1 MTATV
6 MQEKKNPLTGEQLED
21 FCGQMAA
28 MLHSGCTPGDSC
40 GALAQDGTDEIAV
53 TAGEMT
59 KLLEEGWPF
68 AYSAEKTGVFPAYAL
83 GVFTTAEQSGRLE
96 ESLDRLAD
104 YYRRQESLQTRMRSA
119 LTYPAALLG
128 MMCAVLGVLVFWV
141 LPMFRGVYDSLTGSL
156 AASAYSYVS
165 AAGIIGVVGLVVSG
179 VLLALLR
186 PFLKRYI
193 APSIQKTNVDS
204 LIGKCCPVTDA
215 ICNLE
220 SRGQV
225 KIGGMVWSAR
235 SESGADIPE
244 GTVVK
249 VRRIEG
255 VKLIVSPVPVP
266 ETV

>member
-1 MTATV
+1 M
-6 MQEKKNPLTGEQLED
+6 G
-21 FCGQMAA
+21 F
-28 MLHSGCTPGDSC
+28 
-40 GALAQDGTDEIAV
+40 
-53 TAGEMT
+53 
-59 KLLEEGWPF
+59 F
-68 AYSAEKTGVFPAYAL
+68 AYMWIGLLILFLMVEGSTVAL
-83 GVFTTAEQSGRLE
+83 V
-96 ESLDRLAD
+96 SLWFAVGSLA
-104 YYRRQESLQTRMRSA
+104 A
-119 LTYPAALLG
+119 IIAALLG
-128 MMCAVLGVLVFWV
+128 ASLGVQVGIF
-141 LPMFRGVYDSLTGSL
+141 L
-156 AASAYSYVS
+156 A
-165 AAGIIGVVGLVVSG
+165 VSG

-186 PFLKRYI
+186 PFLRKYI

>member
-1 MTATV
+1 M
-6 MQEKKNPLTGEQLED
+6 G
-21 FCGQMAA
+21 F
-28 MLHSGCTPGDSC
+28 
-40 GALAQDGTDEIAV
+40 
-53 TAGEMT
+53 
-59 KLLEEGWPF
+59 F
-68 AYSAEKTGVFPAYAL
+68 AYMWVGLLILFLVLEGSTVAL
-83 GVFTTAEQSGRLE
+83 V
-96 ESLDRLAD
+96 SLWFAVGSLA
-104 YYRRQESLQTRMRSA
+104 A
-119 LTYPAALLG
+119 IIAALLG
-128 MMCAVLGVLVFWV
+128 ASLGVQV
-141 LPMFRGVYDSLTGSL
+141 
-156 AASAYSYVS
+156 
-165 AAGIIGVVGLVVSG
+165 GIFLGVSG

-186 PFLKRYI
+186 PFLKRYS
-193 APSIQKTNVDS
+193 APSIQKTNADS

-244 GTVVK
+244 GAVVK

>member
-1 MTATV
+1 M
-6 MQEKKNPLTGEQLED
+6 G
-21 FCGQMAA
+21 F
-28 MLHSGCTPGDSC
+28 
-40 GALAQDGTDEIAV
+40 
-53 TAGEMT
+53 
-59 KLLEEGWPF
+59 F
-68 AYSAEKTGVFPAYAL
+68 AYMWVGLLILFLVLEGSTVAL
-83 GVFTTAEQSGRLE
+83 V
-96 ESLDRLAD
+96 SLWFAVGSLA
-104 YYRRQESLQTRMRSA
+104 A
-119 LTYPAALLG
+119 IVAALLG
-128 MMCAVLGVLVFWV
+128 ASLGVQV
-141 LPMFRGVYDSLTGSL
+141 
-156 AASAYSYVS
+156 
-165 AAGIIGVVGLVVSG
+165 GIFLGVSG

-186 PFLKRYI
+186 PVLKRYI
-193 APSIQKTNVDS
+193 APSIQKTNADS

-244 GTVVK
+244 GAVVK

>member
-1 MTATV
+1 M
-6 MQEKKNPLTGEQLED
+6 G
-21 FCGQMAA
+21 F
-28 MLHSGCTPGDSC
+28 
-40 GALAQDGTDEIAV
+40 
-53 TAGEMT
+53 
-59 KLLEEGWPF
+59 F
-68 AYSAEKTGVFPAYAL
+68 AYMWVGLLILFLVLEGSTVAL
-83 GVFTTAEQSGRLE
+83 V
-96 ESLDRLAD
+96 SLWFAVGSLA
-104 YYRRQESLQTRMRSA
+104 A
-119 LTYPAALLG
+119 IVAALLG
-128 MMCAVLGVLVFWV
+128 ASLGVQV
-141 LPMFRGVYDSLTGSL
+141 
-156 AASAYSYVS
+156 
-165 AAGIIGVVGLVVSG
+165 GIFLVVSG

-186 PFLKRYI
+186 PFLRKYV
-193 APSIQKTNVDS
+193 APSIQKTNADS

>member
-1 MTATV
+1 M
-6 MQEKKNPLTGEQLED
+6 G
-21 FCGQMAA
+21 F
-28 MLHSGCTPGDSC
+28 
-40 GALAQDGTDEIAV
+40 
-53 TAGEMT
+53 
-59 KLLEEGWPF
+59 F
-68 AYSAEKTGVFPAYAL
+68 AYMWVGLLILFLVLEGSTVAL
-83 GVFTTAEQSGRLE
+83 V
-96 ESLDRLAD
+96 SLWFAVGSLA
-104 YYRRQESLQTRMRSA
+104 A
-119 LTYPAALLG
+119 IVAALLG
-128 MMCAVLGVLVFWV
+128 ASLGVQV
-141 LPMFRGVYDSLTGSL
+141 
-156 AASAYSYVS
+156 
-165 AAGIIGVVGLVVSG
+165 GIFLGVSG
-179 VLLALLR
+179 VLLELLR

-193 APSIQKTNVDS
+193 APSIQKTNADS

-244 GTVVK
+244 GAVVK

>member
-1 MTATV
+1 M
-6 MQEKKNPLTGEQLED
+6 G
-21 FCGQMAA
+21 F
-28 MLHSGCTPGDSC
+28 
-40 GALAQDGTDEIAV
+40 
-53 TAGEMT
+53 
-59 KLLEEGWPF
+59 F
-68 AYSAEKTGVFPAYAL
+68 AYMWVGLLILFLVLEGSTVAL
-83 GVFTTAEQSGRLE
+83 V
-96 ESLDRLAD
+96 SLWFAVGSLA
-104 YYRRQESLQTRMRSA
+104 A
-119 LTYPAALLG
+119 IVAALLG
-128 MMCAVLGVLVFWV
+128 ASLGVQV
-141 LPMFRGVYDSLTGSL
+141 
-156 AASAYSYVS
+156 
-165 AAGIIGVVGLVVSG
+165 GIFLGVSG
-179 VLLALLR
+179 ALLALLR
-186 PFLKRYI
+186 PFLRKYI
-193 APSIQKTNVDS
+193 APSIQKTNADS

>member
-1 MTATV
+1 M
-6 MQEKKNPLTGEQLED
+6 G
-21 FCGQMAA
+21 F
-28 MLHSGCTPGDSC
+28 
-40 GALAQDGTDEIAV
+40 
-53 TAGEMT
+53 
-59 KLLEEGWPF
+59 F
-68 AYSAEKTGVFPAYAL
+68 AYMWVGLLILFLVLEGSTVAL
-83 GVFTTAEQSGRLE
+83 V
-96 ESLDRLAD
+96 SLWFAVGSLA
-104 YYRRQESLQTRMRSA
+104 A
-119 LTYPAALLG
+119 IVAALLG
-128 MMCAVLGVLVFWV
+128 ASLGAQV
-141 LPMFRGVYDSLTGSL
+141 
-156 AASAYSYVS
+156 
-165 AAGIIGVVGLVVSG
+165 GIFLGVSG
-179 VLLALLR
+179 VLLAVLR
-186 PFLKRYI
+186 PFLRKYI
-193 APSIQKTNVDS
+193 APSIQKTNADS

>member
-1 MTATV
+1 M
-6 MQEKKNPLTGEQLED
+6 G
-21 FCGQMAA
+21 F
-28 MLHSGCTPGDSC
+28 
-40 GALAQDGTDEIAV
+40 
-53 TAGEMT
+53 
-59 KLLEEGWPF
+59 F
-68 AYSAEKTGVFPAYAL
+68 AYMWVGLLILFLVLEGSTVAL
-83 GVFTTAEQSGRLE
+83 V
-96 ESLDRLAD
+96 SLWFAVGSLA
-104 YYRRQESLQTRMRSA
+104 A
-119 LTYPAALLG
+119 IVAALLG
-128 MMCAVLGVLVFWV
+128 ASLGVQV
-141 LPMFRGVYDSLTGSL
+141 
-156 AASAYSYVS
+156 
-165 AAGIIGVVGLVVSG
+165 GIFLGVSG
-179 VLLALLR
+179 VLL
-186 PFLKRYI
+186 FLKRYI
-193 APSIQKTNVDS
+193 APSIQKTNADS

>member
-1 MTATV
+1 M
-6 MQEKKNPLTGEQLED
+6 G
-21 FCGQMAA
+21 F
-28 MLHSGCTPGDSC
+28 
-40 GALAQDGTDEIAV
+40 
-53 TAGEMT
+53 
-59 KLLEEGWPF
+59 F
-68 AYSAEKTGVFPAYAL
+68 AYMWVGLLILFLVLEGSTVAL
-83 GVFTTAEQSGRLE
+83 V
-96 ESLDRLAD
+96 SLWFAVGSLA
-104 YYRRQESLQTRMRSA
+104 A
-119 LTYPAALLG
+119 IVAALLG
-128 MMCAVLGVLVFWV
+128 ASLGVQVGIFLV
-141 LPMFRGVYDSLTGSL
+141 L
-156 AASAYSYVS
+156 
-165 AAGIIGVVGLVVSG
+165 SG

-193 APSIQKTNVDS
+193 APSIQKTNADS

-244 GTVVK
+244 GAVVK

>member
-1 MTATV
+1 M
-6 MQEKKNPLTGEQLED
+6 G
-21 FCGQMAA
+21 F
-28 MLHSGCTPGDSC
+28 
-40 GALAQDGTDEIAV
+40 
-53 TAGEMT
+53 
-59 KLLEEGWPF
+59 F
-68 AYSAEKTGVFPAYAL
+68 AYMWVGLLILFLVLEGSTVAL
-83 GVFTTAEQSGRLE
+83 V
-96 ESLDRLAD
+96 SLWFAVGSLA
-104 YYRRQESLQTRMRSA
+104 A
-119 LTYPAALLG
+119 IVAALLG
-128 MMCAVLGVLVFWV
+128 ASLGVQV
-141 LPMFRGVYDSLTGSL
+141 
-156 AASAYSYVS
+156 
-165 AAGIIGVVGLVVSG
+165 GIFLGVSG

-186 PFLKRYI
+186 PFLKRCI
-193 APSIQKTNVDS
+193 APSIQKTNADS

>member
-1 MTATV
+1 M
-6 MQEKKNPLTGEQLED
+6 G
-21 FCGQMAA
+21 F
-28 MLHSGCTPGDSC
+28 
-40 GALAQDGTDEIAV
+40 
-53 TAGEMT
+53 
-59 KLLEEGWPF
+59 F
-68 AYSAEKTGVFPAYAL
+68 AYMWIGLLILFLMVEGSTVAL
-83 GVFTTAEQSGRLE
+83 V
-96 ESLDRLAD
+96 SLWFAVGSLA
-104 YYRRQESLQTRMRSA
+104 A
-119 LTYPAALLG
+119 IVAALLG
-128 MMCAVLGVLVFWV
+128 ASLVVQVGIF
-141 LPMFRGVYDSLTGSL
+141 L
-156 AASAYSYVS
+156 A
-165 AAGIIGVVGLVVSG
+165 VSG

-186 PFLKRYI
+186 PFLRKYV

>member
-1 MTATV
+1 M
-6 MQEKKNPLTGEQLED
+6 G
-21 FCGQMAA
+21 F
-28 MLHSGCTPGDSC
+28 
-40 GALAQDGTDEIAV
+40 
-53 TAGEMT
+53 
-59 KLLEEGWPF
+59 F
-68 AYSAEKTGVFPAYAL
+68 AYMWVGLLILFLVLEGSTVAL
-83 GVFTTAEQSGRLE
+83 V
-96 ESLDRLAD
+96 SLWFAVGSLA
-104 YYRRQESLQTRMRSA
+104 A
-119 LTYPAALLG
+119 IVAALLG
-128 MMCAVLGVLVFWV
+128 ASLGVQV
-141 LPMFRGVYDSLTGSL
+141 
-156 AASAYSYVS
+156 
-165 AAGIIGVVGLVVSG
+165 GIFLVVSG

-186 PFLKRYI
+186 PFLRKYI
-193 APSIQKTNVDS
+193 APSIQKTNADS

-244 GTVVK
+244 GAVVK

>member
-1 MTATV
+1 M
-6 MQEKKNPLTGEQLED
+6 G
-21 FCGQMAA
+21 F
-28 MLHSGCTPGDSC
+28 
-40 GALAQDGTDEIAV
+40 
-53 TAGEMT
+53 
-59 KLLEEGWPF
+59 F
-68 AYSAEKTGVFPAYAL
+68 AYMWVGLLILFLVLEGSTVAL
-83 GVFTTAEQSGRLE
+83 V
-96 ESLDRLAD
+96 SLWFAVGSLA
-104 YYRRQESLQTRMRSA
+104 A
-119 LTYPAALLG
+119 IVAALLG
-128 MMCAVLGVLVFWV
+128 ASLGVQV
-141 LPMFRGVYDSLTGSL
+141 
-156 AASAYSYVS
+156 
-165 AAGIIGVVGLVVSG
+165 GIFLGLSG

-186 PFLKRYI
+186 PFLRKYI
-193 APSIQKTNVDS
+193 APSIQKTNADS

-249 VRRIEG
+249 VQRIEG

>member
-1 MTATV
+1 MKRIYA
-6 MQEKKNPLTGEQLED
+6 
-21 FCGQMAA
+21 C
-28 MLHSGCTPGDSC
+28 
-40 GALAQDGTDEIAV
+40 LAIV
-53 TAGEMT
+53 
-59 KLLEEGWPF
+59 
-68 AYSAEKTGVFPAYAL
+68 
-83 GVFTTAEQSGRLE
+83 
-96 ESLDRLAD
+96 
-104 YYRRQESLQTRMRSA
+104 
-119 LTYPAALLG
+119 AALLG
-128 MMCAVLGVLVFWV
+128 ASLGVQV
-141 LPMFRGVYDSLTGSL
+141 
-156 AASAYSYVS
+156 
-165 AAGIIGVVGLVVSG
+165 GIFLVVSG

-193 APSIQKTNVDS
+193 APSIQKTNADS

-215 ICNLE
+215 ICNLD

-244 GTVVK
+244 GAVVK

>member
-1 MTATV
+1 M
-6 MQEKKNPLTGEQLED
+6 G
-21 FCGQMAA
+21 F
-28 MLHSGCTPGDSC
+28 
-40 GALAQDGTDEIAV
+40 
-53 TAGEMT
+53 
-59 KLLEEGWPF
+59 F
-68 AYSAEKTGVFPAYAL
+68 AYMWIGLLILFLVLEGSTVAL
-83 GVFTTAEQSGRLE
+83 V
-96 ESLDRLAD
+96 SLWFAVGSLA
-104 YYRRQESLQTRMRSA
+104 A
-119 LTYPAALLG
+119 IIAALLG
-128 MMCAVLGVLVFWV
+128 ASLGIFL
-141 LPMFRGVYDSLTGSL
+141 G
-156 AASAYSYVS
+156 
-165 AAGIIGVVGLVVSG
+165 VSG

-193 APSIQKTNVDS
+193 APSIQKTNADS

-244 GTVVK
+244 GAVVK

>member
-1 MTATV
+1 M
-6 MQEKKNPLTGEQLED
+6 G
-21 FCGQMAA
+21 F
-28 MLHSGCTPGDSC
+28 
-40 GALAQDGTDEIAV
+40 
-53 TAGEMT
+53 
-59 KLLEEGWPF
+59 F
-68 AYSAEKTGVFPAYAL
+68 AYMWVGLLILFLVLEGSTVAL
-83 GVFTTAEQSGRLE
+83 V
-96 ESLDRLAD
+96 SLWFAVGSLA
-104 YYRRQESLQTRMRSA
+104 A
-119 LTYPAALLG
+119 IVAALLG
-128 MMCAVLGVLVFWV
+128 ASLGAQV
-141 LPMFRGVYDSLTGSL
+141 
-156 AASAYSYVS
+156 
-165 AAGIIGVVGLVVSG
+165 GIFLGVSG
-179 VLLALLR
+179 VLLALL
-186 PFLKRYI
+186 
-193 APSIQKTNVDS
+193 AGCGTAGDS